1 MDGQAR
7 KAGFAVLYLVGKGTD
22 EAGQEVVLQGSVR
35 IPGDPGYQETAKMIG
50 ETGTCGRRVGMDG
63 WMDG

>member
-1 MDGQAR
+1 M
-7 KAGFAVLYLVGKGTD
+7 LYLVGKGTD

-50 ETGTCGRRVGMDG
+50 ETGTCERATRWDG